1 MGRPSNGLVIGE
13 RMSEIPAGSAPTLEE
28 RLKRALVPP
37 RLELKRIV
45 AREKRKGEPGLKLLP
60 FLIDPGRAAMDVGAN
75 RGIWADE
82 MARLTVT
89 VWAFEPNPKLYAFL
103 EKAATDAVR
112 CQAIA
117 LSDSAGEAELLIPG
131 EKGRYSNQGAS
142 LNPDK
147 VGDAP
152 HLRVTVKSAPLD
164 SLNPPPT
171 GFLKIDVEGH
181 ERAVLD
187 GARGLIARDRPAMI
201 IEIEER
207 HTRRDL
213 NEELDFVEALGYRTM
228 AISDGRLVA
237 RTMLDID
244 RDHRGKAGKPGYA
257 NNFVFLPE

>member
-1 MGRPSNGLVIGE
+1 MTETGPDL
-13 RMSEIPAGSAPTLEE
+13 TLEE
-28 RLKRALVPP
+28 RIKRTLVPP

-45 AREKRKGEPGLKLLP
+45 AREKRKGEPGLRLLP
-60 FLIDPGRAAMDVGAN
+60 FLVDPSRMAMDIGAN

-82 MARLTVT
+82 MAQLTDA

-103 EKAATDAVR
+103 ERAACPMVTCR
-112 CQAIA
+112 PIA
-117 LSDSAGEAELLIPG
+117 LSDAAGEAELLIPG

-152 HLRVTVKSAPLD
+152 HLRVRVEAAPLD
-164 SLNPPPT
+164 ALDPPPT

-187 GARGLIARDRPAMI
+187 GARGLITRDRPVMI

-207 HTRRDL
+207 HTGRDL
-213 NEELDFVEALGYRTM
+213 DDELDYVEAFGYRTLALADGKLM
-228 AISDGRLVA
+228 ARSR
-237 RTMLDID
+237 LDID
-244 RDHRGKAGKPGYA
+244 RDHRGKIGKPGYA
-257 NNFVFLPE
+257 NNFVFFPE